1 MDEKDT
7 NEESKMDQKD
17 HTNKPS
23 KLDAIRSAL
32 LERQGEAKVIRKVI
46 LITSLSILLL
56 VIVIG
61 LGGYFYVN
69 SALKPVDP
77 DNKTAKTVE
86 IPIGSSTGDISSI
99 LEENGIIKNARVFK
113 YYIKF
118 RNEAGFQA
126 GEYKLAPSMTLSEI
140 VDSIKKGKLM
150 QEATVKITI
159 PEGKQLVQIANIIGE
174 KTKQNPD
181 EVFEQLNDKAFI
193 KKMQNQYPELLTDEI
208 YHKDILYPLEGY
220 LYPATYDFYEEEPKV
235 ETIVSEMLKT
245 TEAALAEYQNAM
257 EQKKYS
263 PHRLLTIAS
272 LVEEEAT
279 EEVDRGQIASVFFNR
294 LEADMPLQTDPTVLY
309 AKGEHKARVLYKDL
323 EVASP
328 YNTYKNKGLPPGPI
342 ANAGKVSIDAT
353 LNPANTNF
361 LYFLATP
368 EGKVLYSVSLDEH
381 NQKKA
386 EHITGNN

>member
-7 NEESKMDQKD
+7 NEESKMDQKA
-17 HTNKPS
+17 TKKNT
-23 KLDAIRSAL
+23 IRNVM

-56 VIVIG
+56 IVVIG
-61 LGGYFYVN
+61 LGGYLYVN

-86 IPIGSSTGDISSI
+86 IPIGSSTSDISSI

-140 VDSIKKGKLM
+140 VDSIKKGKVM
-150 QEATVKITI
+150 QDPTLKITI
-159 PEGKQLVQIANIIGE
+159 PEGKQLVQIANIIAE

-181 EVFEQLNDKAFI
+181 DVFDQLNDKAFI
-193 KKMQNQYPELLTDEI
+193 EKMQNQYPELLTDEI
-208 YHKDILYPLEGY
+208 FHKDILYPLEGY
-220 LYPATYDFYEEEPKV
+220 LYPATYDFYVEDPKL
-235 ETIVSEMLKT
+235 ETIVSDMLKT
-245 TEAALAEYQNAM
+245 TETTLTQYQSAM

-263 PHRLLTIAS
+263 PHRLLTMAS
-272 LVEEEAT
+272 LIEEEAT

-294 LEADMPLQTDPTVLY
+294 LEAGMPLQTDPTVLY
-309 AKGEHKARVLYKDL
+309 AKGEHKDRVLYKDL

-328 YNTYKNKGLPPGPI
+328 YNTYQNKGLPPGPI
-342 ANAGKVSIDAT
+342 ANAGKVSIDAA
-353 LNPANTNF
+353 LNPANTNY